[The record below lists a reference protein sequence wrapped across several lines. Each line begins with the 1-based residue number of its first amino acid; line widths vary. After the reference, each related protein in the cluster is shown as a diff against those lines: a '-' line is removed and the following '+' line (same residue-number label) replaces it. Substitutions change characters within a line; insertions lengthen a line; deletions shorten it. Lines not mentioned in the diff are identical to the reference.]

1 MKRRIPDPGIPKKG
15 IIRARKTISK
25 ATRYARQ
32 FEKYRKA
39 LELFGEYVNQPKT
52 IRKRTIESL
61 KKRWAKIRKQTGINL
76 NQAVKQATSSQIT
89 PAPAASPKTTSYDH
103 TADYDNWNGYEEV
116 ADNLLTTLQELRSR
130 YDETNQE
137 KSKTRA
143 HSAVDKIINQLN
155 QLIEQYGKEAVG
167 AAIDKGAS
175 ANALLQTIN
184 VVPYGYEDDYLN
196 NVADEIAS
204 LIDQILQQEG
214 F

>member
-1 MKRRIPDPGIPKKG
+1 MKRKIPDPGIPKKG
-15 IIRARKTISK
+15 IRRARKAISK

-76 NQAVKQATSSQIT
+76 NQAVKQAT
-89 PAPAASPKTTSYDH
+89 PAYTEPAARPKITSYDL

-116 ADNLLTTLQELRSR
+116 ADNLLATLQELRSR